1 MSKDCGISA
10 GAVKLSEGIES
21 AKGEIDSLIGS
32 GVGGIA
38 DSAVNIK
45 DKISGLTDGIGA
57 DLESMA
63 PELPEPAFKLQ
74 DQMTNLLSNA
84 ENPTAM
90 IQQMDEMKEKFG
102 DKINL
107 DKVFDDIGLDSKELN
122 AMNADYKDKLAAG
135 TKLKETQDKLK
146 LKDKLAGG
154 LGKVGEI
161 VNSAKDSELL
171 ALASGDLTAIGNL
184 IGGAADKLFKKS
196 PTDMLDGVCNQVPN
210 LEMDAA
216 GKVIEKGIPALAP
229 TEDAKPDEGKV
240 DPKTDTVPVVKDQS
254 LENIEIILDLD
265 PTKVDFDFEPF
276 DFGPPVDQAKLE
288 EPTDLFAADQLK
300 LSNHLQT
307 LRDSQLAYKKQKREM
322 NTVTTPNGGID
333 LDKEFYHR
341 AYTKFINY
349 FTINMEI
356 EFNQKDPAQERA
368 LSVDEFMVRDSSF
381 NAIPPPDK
389 IKHIIPKNEYEQ
401 HFVNAPKNT
410 KNQHLPLREEL
421 LSLKWI
427 EVAGLEET

>member
-10 GAVKLSEGIES
+10 GAAKLSAGIES
-21 AKGEIDSLIGS
+21 AKGEIDSLIGT

-38 DSAVNIK
+38 DSAVSIK
-45 DKISGLTDGIGA
+45 DKIAGLTSGIDT

-63 PELPEPAFKLQ
+63 PELPKPEFKLQ
-74 DQMTNLLSNA
+74 DQMTSLLENA
-84 ENPTAM
+84 SNPTAM

-122 AMNADYKDKLAAG
+122 AMNVDYKAKLAAG
-135 TKLKETQDKLK
+135 TKLKETQDKLN

-210 LEMDAA
+210 LEMDAD
-216 GKVIEKGIPALAP
+216 GNVIQKGIPAKAA

-240 DPKTDTVPVVKDQS
+240 DPKTDTIPEVKDQA
-254 LENIEIILDLD
+254 LEIAEVFLAKA
-265 PTKVDFDFEPF
+265 PEVTQF
-276 DFGPPVDQAKLE
+276 DFGPAIDQEKLKSS
-288 EPTDLFAADQLK
+288 TDELLAAQLD
-300 LSNHLQT
+300 LGMHMRT
-307 LRDSQLAYKKQKREM
+307 LRNSEMAYKKSIRE
-322 NTVTTPNGGID
+322 GGDIS

-341 AYTKFINY
+341 AYIKFINY
-349 FTINMEI
+349 FKVNMEI
-356 EFNQKDPAQERA
+356 EFNQKDPATERS
-368 LSVDEFMVRDSSF
+368 LSSDKFEIRDSEF
-381 NAIPPPDK
+381 TADAPPDRVK
-389 IKHIIPKNEYEQ
+389 YNLPKDEYES

-410 KNQHLPLREEL
+410 KNQHLPLRDEL
-421 LSLKWI
+421 LKLKWI
-427 EVAGLEET
+427 EIAGLEEA

>member
-45 DKISGLTDGIGA
+45 DKISGLTVGIGA

-146 LKDKLAGG
+146 LKDKLAG
-154 LGKVGEI
+154 
-161 VNSAKDSELL
+161 
-171 ALASGDLTAIGNL
+171 
-184 IGGAADKLFKKS
+184 
-196 PTDMLDGVCNQVPN
+196 
-210 LEMDAA
+210 
-216 GKVIEKGIPALAP
+216 
-229 TEDAKPDEGKV
+229 
-240 DPKTDTVPVVKDQS
+240 
-254 LENIEIILDLD
+254 
-265 PTKVDFDFEPF
+265 
-276 DFGPPVDQAKLE
+276 
-288 EPTDLFAADQLK
+288 
-300 LSNHLQT
+300 
-307 LRDSQLAYKKQKREM
+307 
-322 NTVTTPNGGID
+322 
-333 LDKEFYHR
+333 
-341 AYTKFINY
+341 
-349 FTINMEI
+349 
-356 EFNQKDPAQERA
+356 
-368 LSVDEFMVRDSSF
+368 
-381 NAIPPPDK
+381 
-389 IKHIIPKNEYEQ
+389 
-401 HFVNAPKNT
+401 
-410 KNQHLPLREEL
+410 
-421 LSLKWI
+421 
-427 EVAGLEET
+427 

>member
-122 AMNADYKDKLAAG
+122 AMNAC
-135 TKLKETQDKLK
+135 
-146 LKDKLAGG
+146 
-154 LGKVGEI
+154 
-161 VNSAKDSELL
+161 LL
-171 ALASGDLTAIGNL
+171 YT
-184 IGGAADKLFKKS
+184 S
-196 PTDMLDGVCNQVPN
+196 PSP
-210 LEMDAA
+210 
-216 GKVIEKGIPALAP
+216 
-229 TEDAKPDEGKV
+229 
-240 DPKTDTVPVVKDQS
+240 
-254 LENIEIILDLD
+254 
-265 PTKVDFDFEPF
+265 
-276 DFGPPVDQAKLE
+276 
-288 EPTDLFAADQLK
+288 
-300 LSNHLQT
+300 
-307 LRDSQLAYKKQKREM
+307 RD
-322 NTVTTPNGGID
+322 
-333 LDKEFYHR
+333 
-341 AYTKFINY
+341 
-349 FTINMEI
+349 
-356 EFNQKDPAQERA
+356 
-368 LSVDEFMVRDSSF
+368 
-381 NAIPPPDK
+381 
-389 IKHIIPKNEYEQ
+389 
-401 HFVNAPKNT
+401 
-410 KNQHLPLREEL
+410 
-421 LSLKWI
+421 
-427 EVAGLEET
+427 

>member
-10 GAVKLSEGIES
+10 GAAKLSAGIES
-21 AKGEIDSLIGS
+21 AKGEIDSLIGT

-38 DSAVNIK
+38 DSAVSIK
-45 DKISGLTDGIGA
+45 DKIASLTSGIDT

-63 PELPEPAFKLQ
+63 PELPKPEFKLQ
-74 DQMTNLLSNA
+74 DQMTSLLENA
-84 ENPTAM
+84 SNPTAM

-196 PTDMLDGVCNQVPN
+196 PTDMLDGVCNQVLNPTCSRHKFYSLWPFN
-210 LEMDAA
+210 NDFL
-216 GKVIEKGIPALAP
+216 KTFLAS
-229 TEDAKPDEGKV
+229 K
-240 DPKTDTVPVVKDQS
+240 
-254 LENIEIILDLD
+254 
-265 PTKVDFDFEPF
+265 
-276 DFGPPVDQAKLE
+276 
-288 EPTDLFAADQLK
+288 
-300 LSNHLQT
+300 
-307 LRDSQLAYKKQKREM
+307 
-322 NTVTTPNGGID
+322 
-333 LDKEFYHR
+333 
-341 AYTKFINY
+341 
-349 FTINMEI
+349 NMT
-356 EFNQKDPAQERA
+356 
-368 LSVDEFMVRDSSF
+368 
-381 NAIPPPDK
+381 K
-389 IKHIIPKNEYEQ
+389 IKRCLAAK
-401 HFVNAPKNT
+401 
-410 KNQHLPLREEL
+410 
-421 LSLKWI
+421 S
-427 EVAGLEET
+427 